1 VKLPAYPRYKPS
13 GVDWLGDVP
22 EHWEVKRIKWSVV
35 GCFNGVWG
43 EEPNGGDDVTCVR
56 VADFDRDNFLVTDK
70 PPTLRAIESN
80 QLKTRQLKK
89 GDLLIEKSGGGE
101 KQLVGCVVS
110 FDHDFKAVCSNFV
123 ARMPVVWGLPPRY
136 WCYVHA
142 ALYAGK
148 LNYPAIKQTTGIQN
162 LDSSAYLDTPA
173 PFPKPSE
180 QHTIATF
187 LDRETGRIDRL
198 VSKKLELIER
208 LNEKRTALIS
218 RTVTR
223 GLRNQ
228 NIQLVRLRRLI
239 DGIDTGFTPDSYN
252 FPAQADQEGVLK
264 SGCVN
269 GGVFDPNENKLL
281 ADDVEPPAKL
291 EVKIGDILMSRASG
305 SSDLIGS
312 VAQVREQPAAKLYLS
327 DKTFRLRVN
336 KANCDEEFLVV
347 VMGSNYLRSQLSQI
361 ISGAQGLA
369 KNIAQSDMLELLL
382 PSPPLD
388 EQHAI
393 ATYLDR
399 ETSKID
405 RMVAKVEQAID
416 RLQEYRTA
424 LITAAVTGKIDVRK
438 ESHGK

>member
-1 VKLPAYPRYKPS
+1 M
-13 GVDWLGDVP
+13 
-22 EHWEVKRIKWSVV
+22 
-35 GCFNGVWG
+35 
-43 EEPNGGDDVTCVR
+43 DDIICVR
-56 VADFDRDNFLVTDK
+56 VADFDRDSFLVTGE
-70 PPTLRAIESN
+70 PPTLRAIEAN

-123 ARMPVVWGLPPRY
+123 ARMPVVRGLPPRY

-162 LDSSAYLDTPA
+162 LDSSAYLDTPV
-173 PFPKPSE
+173 PFPKRSE
-180 QHTIATF
+180 QHAIATF
-187 LDRETGRIDRL
+187 LDRDTGRIDRL

-208 LNEKRTALIS
+208 LKEKRSALIS

-228 NIQLVRLRRLI
+228 DIQLRRLRRLL

-252 FPAQADQEGVLK
+252 FPAQEGQAGVLK

-312 VAQVREQPAAKLYLS
+312 VAQVRHQPTARLYLS

-336 KANCDEEFLVV
+336 KSRCVSEFLVV
-347 VMGSNYLRSQLSQI
+347 AMGSSYLRSQISQI

-369 KNIAQSDMLELLL
+369 KNIAQSDMRELLM
-382 PSPPLD
+382 PCPPLD

-393 ATYLDR
+393 ANVLGL

-405 RMVAKVEQAID
+405 RMVEKVEKALE
-416 RLQEYRTA
+416 RLREYRSA
-424 LITAAVTGKIDVRK
+424 LVAAAVTGKIDVRK
-438 ESHGK
+438 AAV